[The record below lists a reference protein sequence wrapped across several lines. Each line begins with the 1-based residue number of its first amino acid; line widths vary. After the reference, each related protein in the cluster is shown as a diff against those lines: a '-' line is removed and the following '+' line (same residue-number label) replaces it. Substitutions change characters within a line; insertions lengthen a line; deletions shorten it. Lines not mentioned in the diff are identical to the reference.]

1 MNSMKRRLLQYERL
15 QVLVLV
21 FLMMFPIFLLSCN
34 SDKVPYDFVE
44 HFEKAKVDGL
54 METPKDANPW
64 GKTVAKIE
72 IERENDKKKI
82 AGIFSAPTSLVAYS
96 VKIPSGKDIFFITS
110 LGYHPATRTW
120 NSDGVRM
127 KVEVV
132 KDNSAKVI
140 VDKYVMP
147 QDGFIN
153 VEVPLSEFAGESVK
167 IKFSSTNDPGKNGDG
182 DWPVWLEPKI
192 ISK

>member
-1 MNSMKRRLLQYERL
+1 MNSMKRRLLQHERL

-21 FLMMFPIFLLSCN
+21 FLVMFPIFLLSCN

-44 HFEKAKVDGL
+44 HFEKAKVEGL

-120 NSDGVRM
+120 NSDGV
-127 KVEVV
+127 
-132 KDNSAKVI
+132 
-140 VDKYVMP
+140 
-147 QDGFIN
+147 
-153 VEVPLSEFAGESVK
+153 K
-167 IKFSSTNDPGKNGDG
+167 IKWKS
-182 DWPVWLEPKI
+182 
-192 ISK
+192 

>member
-1 MNSMKRRLLQYERL
+1 
-15 QVLVLV
+15 
-21 FLMMFPIFLLSCN
+21 
-34 SDKVPYDFVE
+34 
-44 HFEKAKVDGL
+44 
-54 METPKDANPW
+54 MEQRWSQD
-64 GKTVAKIE
+64 
-72 IERENDKKKI
+72 
-82 AGIFSAPTSLVAYS
+82 
-96 VKIPSGKDIFFITS
+96 
-110 LGYHPATRTW
+110 
-120 NSDGVRM
+120 